1 MQEIVPLR
9 KVCRRP
15 ETEYRLRILH
25 ATKAEAQGDISP
37 AAVNQATAQ
46 NLEKMPDTQMT
57 ETPTVPHSS
66 APAAD
71 STAAS
76 DSGLSEGHADPTS
89 SQLPPL

>member
-1 MQEIVPLR
+1 M
-9 KVCRRP
+9 CRRP

-46 NLEKMPDTQMT
+46 NLEKMPDTQ
-57 ETPTVPHSS
+57 TVPHSA

-76 DSGLSEGHADPTS
+76 DSGLSDGHADPTS
-89 SQLPPL
+89 SQLPSL